1 MRRSALK
8 RLIAGLSLAVILVAA
23 AWAGGASVGQVMPN
37 LTLKDAKD
45 KPTKIPHFGKKVL
58 YIVYADTQTADD
70 NDPLSDALRA
80 KKFDQKRY
88 TGMGIANLKDSWQP
102 DFIIRMVIRR
112 KIKQYNRTILADE
125 DGTVPAKWGIGD
137 CDDKSVAMVIGKDK
151 KLKYLKK
158 GKVRGAEIEK
168 VVKIIEAELAKP

>member
-1 MRRSALK
+1 MRKEAFK
-8 RLIAGLSLAVILVAA
+8 KLAVGLPLVAILLSGAWVDA
-23 AWAGGASVGQVMPN
+23 AKVGQTLQN
-37 LTLKDAKD
+37 LTLKNGEN
-45 KPTKIPHFGKKVL
+45 KPVKIPHFGKKVL

-88 TGMGIANLKDSWQP
+88 TGMGIANMKDSWQP
-102 DFIIRMVIRR
+102 DFVIRMVIRR
-112 KIKQYNRTILADE
+112 KIKQYNRTILAD
-125 DGTVPAKWGIGD
+125 DNGTVPAKWKLGN
-137 CDDKSVAMVIGKDK
+137 CDDKSVVMVIGKDK

-168 VVKIIEAELAKP
+168 VVQIIEAELARP

>member
-1 MRRSALK
+1 MKSTASK
-8 RLIAGLSLAVILVAA
+8 RLLFGLSLAAILLAA
-23 AWAGGASVGQVMPN
+23 GLAGAAKVGQVMSN

-45 KPTKIPHFGKKVL
+45 NPTKIPHFGKKVL
-58 YIVYADTQTADD
+58 YIVYADTQSADD

-102 DFIIRMVIRR
+102 DFVIRMVIRK
-112 KIKQYNRTILADE
+112 KIKQYNRTILTDD
-125 DGTVPAKWGIGD
+125 DGTVPAKWGLGD
-137 CDDKSVAMVIGKDK
+137 CDDRAVAMVIGKDK

-158 GKVRGAEIEK
+158 GKVRGAEIDK
-168 VVKIIEAELAKP
+168 VVTIIEAELAKP